1 MSLLSRLAIVTGE
14 DPHFVSFFVFITV
27 DKSFVEAYDAA
38 ISCTIISGVIPDVE
52 SLNITNHKIYNFT
65 SKELL

>member
-27 DKSFVEAYDAA
+27 DMGFVEAYDAA
-38 ISCTIISGVIPDVE
+38 IFCTIMCGVIPDVQ
-52 SLNITNHKIYNFT
+52 SQSIRFVILHLKNYCN
-65 SKELL
+65 